1 MTLQSEDDCG
11 DAIMLGEMKDIS
23 TLVEHSWYDWVWFD
37 MPEDKESTW
46 QIGQWLGP
54 SHDIGQEMCSKIL

>member
-1 MTLQSEDDCG
+1 MS
-11 DAIMLGEMKDIS
+11 GEMKDIS
-23 TLVEHSWYDWVWFD
+23 TLVKHSWYDWVWFD

-46 QIGQWLGP
+46 QIGRWLSP